1 LERQEAAQSGS
12 ERQILVTC
20 DRNSGGEAE
29 GPKPITDLVVV
40 RLAEAGRRWEAER
53 DRRALRRAL
62 LDLLQALD
70 E

>member
-12 ERQILVTC
+12 ERQIPVAC

-29 GPKPITDLVVV
+29 DPKPITDLVVV

-53 DRRALRRAL
+53 DRRSLRRSL